1 MSLIWVYGTLRRGE
15 INHALIQ
22 ECAYL
27 GQWWSPPRFYLID
40 LGEYPGIIAGQQ
52 SVLGEIYVAD
62 GATLAR
68 LDALEEVP
76 HEFTREMMLTPWGEA
91 CYYHYRMEC
100 RGLAATASGDW
111 RCRFVC

>member
-1 MSLIWVYGTLRRGE
+1 MPWSRIVPIWGSGGAH
-15 INHALIQ
+15 HASIL
-22 ECAYL
+22 
-27 GQWWSPPRFYLID
+27 LID

-62 GATLAR
+62 EVTMAK

-76 HEFTREMMLTPWGEA
+76 HEYSREMMQTPWGEA
-91 CYYHYRMEC
+91 FYYHYRMEC
-100 RGLAATASGDW
+100 HGLAAIASGDW